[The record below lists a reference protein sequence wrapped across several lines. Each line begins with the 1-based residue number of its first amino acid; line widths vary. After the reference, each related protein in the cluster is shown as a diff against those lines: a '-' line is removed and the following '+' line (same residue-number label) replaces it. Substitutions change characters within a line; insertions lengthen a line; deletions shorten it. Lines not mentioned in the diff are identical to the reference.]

1 MLTYKTRQG
10 EAIELYIDTILLLQ
24 PLFEELDG
32 QEPRAEQYNCAVD
45 PHEFSRSH
53 RRLNTMLMADPSS
66 RDMLLP

>member
-24 PLFEELDG
+24 PLLEELDG

-45 PHEFSRSH
+45 SH
-53 RRLNTMLMADPSS
+53 
-66 RDMLLP
+66 